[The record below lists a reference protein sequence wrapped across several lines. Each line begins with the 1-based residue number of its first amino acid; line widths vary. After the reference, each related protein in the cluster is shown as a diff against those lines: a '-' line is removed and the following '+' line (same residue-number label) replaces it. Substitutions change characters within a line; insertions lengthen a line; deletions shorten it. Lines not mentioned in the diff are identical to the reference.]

1 MRGPKPFGKGMM
13 PIDICVI
20 GFGNIGR
27 EFVRQI
33 LNYSEFLRKK
43 HGLNLKIVGL
53 ADSSGTIVR
62 KNGFSKNELLKLL
75 TVPRG
80 SLAKISVSGVKKFV
94 KAVEAFDSLEPEET
108 IVIEVT
114 PSNYVDGEPAK
125 THLLEAFKRGLHVVT
140 ANKGPLALYFNE
152 IVEESRRNNVEFRF
166 KATVMAGTPLIDYLR
181 YGYFGRKVEKV
192 YGIINATTN
201 YILNKMY
208 EEEIGFEE
216 ALRKAQVE
224 GYAEPDPSLDVD
236 GWDSAAKISIIS
248 GVLGNHIPIH
258 NVVKVSLR
266 ETTLDEVLKAKREG
280 YMIKYIASYDRLTGE
295 ARVEPKRVKADS
307 YMAKVSGSRNLVV
320 VESDGGL
327 KTVIEGPGGGPKPT
341 ALIILSDVALIAA
354 KVVNK

>member
-1 MRGPKPFGKGMM
+1 M

-27 EFVRQI
+27 EFVKQI
-33 LNYSEFLRKK
+33 LNYNEFLREK

-53 ADSSGTIVR
+53 ADSSGTIVK

-75 TVPRG
+75 TIPRG
-80 SLAKISVSGVKKFV
+80 SLAKVNISGIKKFAN
-94 KAVEAFDSLEPEET
+94 AVEAFDSLEPKKT
-108 IVIEVT
+108 LVIEVT
-114 PSNYVDGEPAK
+114 PSNYVNGEPAK
-125 THLLEAFKRGLHVVT
+125 THLLEAFKKGFHAVT

-152 IVEESRRNNVEFRF
+152 IIGEARRNNVEFRF
-166 KATVMAGTPLIDYLR
+166 KATVMAGTPLIDYLS
-181 YGYFGRKVEKV
+181 YGYFGRNIEKV

-208 EEEIGFEE
+208 EEEVSFEE

-236 GWDSAAKISIIS
+236 GWDPAAKISIIS
-248 GVLGNHIPIH
+248 GVLGNHISVH
-258 NVVKVSLR
+258 NVVMVSLR

-280 YMIKYIASYDRLTGE
+280 YMIKYIASYDSLTGE

-307 YMAKVSGSRNLVV
+307 YIAKVRGSRNLVV

-327 KTVIEGPGGGPKPT
+327 KTVVEGPGGGPKPT
-341 ALIILSDVALIAA
+341 SLTILSDVALIAA
-354 KVVNK
+354 KVMGK